1 LPTLSAPETS
11 HSESLHVCTTNTIS
25 FSFSTAHAI
34 YVHQKSELCDSFYTI
49 CIVDIATW
57 RIGAG
62 HRIKDEIKSL
72 PGILMAGDQFEI
84 SGLLAARLCG

>member
-1 LPTLSAPETS
+1 MPTLSAPETS

-34 YVHQKSELCDSFYTI
+34 HIHQKPELCDSFCTI
-49 CIVDIATW
+49 FIVDIAAW

-62 HRIKDEIKSL
+62 HRLKDEIKYL
-72 PGILMAGDQFEI
+72 PDILMA
-84 SGLLAARLCG
+84 